1 MLELTPSQYFFYIKF
16 NIYYKTINKF
26 LFISYKKNKLD
37 MYPAYFLYKLYYI
50 FLIASAITSAKS
62 SACGTNPNL
71 SINAWVI
78 PLYL

>member
-1 MLELTPSQYFFYIKF
+1 MASKGSH
-16 NIYYKTINKF
+16 F
-26 LFISYKKNKLD
+26 LPCNLGKNKRHFFSALD

-71 SINAWVI
+71 SINA
-78 PLYL
+78 